1 MIKRYICIILFICF
15 TLPLRS
21 QQILLKD
28 IAFEN
33 YAYSV
38 KMIDEF
44 MSRFNLKEVV
54 VTPEQDSL
62 WRFHNRIFL
71 FDEAT
76 YMANDS
82 LANEVI
88 DLIENDSITLHFSDT
103 TWMATA
109 TCQVKYD
116 GKIDTIQLLL
126 QPQIRKKNWYKWAIV
141 DAFGDMLQL
150 APKTKSEHF
159 YISPTDN
166 ELNFMSLTEITQK
179 NYRNIT
185 EYAANGYEPDRLSVF
200 YTLVYSGLLI
210 IDYVTDLTYHFELP
224 CKHSLDVR
232 YFNRDIKN
240 SGWLIYQIH

>member
-1 MIKRYICIILFICF
+1 MIKRHICNILLICI
-15 TLPLRS
+15 TLPLYS
-21 QQILLKD
+21 QQVPLKD
-28 IAFEN
+28 IVFEN
-33 YAYSV
+33 YTYSI

-44 MSRFNLKEVV
+44 MARFNLKEVL

-62 WRFHNRIFL
+62 WRYHNRIFL

-88 DLIENDSITLHFSDT
+88 SMIENDSITLHFSDANWT
-103 TWMATA
+103 ATA

-116 GKIDTIQLLL
+116 GKIDTIQLIL
-126 QPQIRKKNWYKWAIV
+126 QPQIRKKNWYKWVIV
-141 DAFGDMLQL
+141 DAYGDMFQL
-150 APKTKSEHF
+150 KPKTKSEHF

-166 ELNFMSLTEITQK
+166 ELNFMSLADITQK

-185 EYAANGYEPDRLSVF
+185 EYATNGYEPDRLSVF
-200 YTLVYSGLLI
+200 YTLVYLKLLRI
-210 IDYVTDLTYHFELP
+210 NYVIDLTYHFELP
-224 CKHSLDVR
+224 CDHSFDVR
-232 YFNRDIKN
+232 YFNRDSKN